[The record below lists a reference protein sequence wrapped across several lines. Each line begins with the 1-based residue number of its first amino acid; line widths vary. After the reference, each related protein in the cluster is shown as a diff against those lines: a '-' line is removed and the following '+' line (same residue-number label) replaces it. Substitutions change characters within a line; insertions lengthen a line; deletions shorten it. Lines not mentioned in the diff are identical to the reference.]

1 MENKKI
7 LRVAIVD
14 EYIFSFEES
23 INEKINELLKNGKE
37 IKDLKVI
44 STKGGTKLI
53 GIIYYEEYL
62 DEIDNLPDE
71 IL

>member
-1 MENKKI
+1 MKNKKI

-14 EYIFSFEES
+14 EYVFSFEES
-23 INEKINELLKNGKE
+23 INEKINKLIKNGKE
-37 IKDLKVI
+37 VKDLKVI
-44 STKGGTKLI
+44 STKGTKLI

>member
-14 EYIFSFEES
+14 EYVFSFEES

-44 STKGGTKLI
+44 STNNTKLI